1 MNFPVAP
8 YPDRR
13 QVLAAL
19 AAVGLSASAR
29 AQSGAFPQKPVRIV
43 VPYPTGG
50 SNDVIARLLAQQ
62 LQEQWGQAVVVEN
75 RPGAA
80 GNIGAAEVAK
90 AAGDGYTLL
99 LTNINITSMN
109 PALIANMPFDPQ
121 KDFAPI
127 SLLGTTSLALVV
139 HPSVPANTVID
150 LINLAQKEPG
160 KLNYASSGNGSPQHM
175 SAEMFKAMTRTQITH
190 VPYRGAAP
198 AVNDLLAGQVQVT
211 VGVVNQLIPH
221 IRSGRV
227 RALGVTSRKR
237 IAQLPEVPT
246 LDESGV
252 RGYESEI
259 WLGLAAPAAT
269 PPALIDQ
276 LNQAVRKA
284 LSSGKKQCPVLLRR
298 WDPSWF
304 GALLRHV
311 LWKRSP
317 APIRCCWGSST
328 TFRKSNSAR
337 GRATRERQTVPGHGE
352 WEL

>member
-1 MNFPVAP
+1 MNFSVAP
-8 YPDRR
+8 HPDRR

-19 AAVGLSASAR
+19 AALGLSASAG
-29 AQSGAFPQKPVRIV
+29 AQTGAFPQRPVRIV
-43 VPYPTGG
+43 VPYTTGG

-62 LQEQWGQAVVVEN
+62 LQTQWGQAVVVEN

-90 AAGDGYTLL
+90 AAPDGHTLL

-109 PALIANMPFDPQ
+109 PALMASMPFDPN

-127 SLLGTTSLALVV
+127 SLLGTTTLALVV

-175 SAEMFKAMTRTQITH
+175 SAEMFKAMTRSQITH

-198 AVNDLLAGQVQVT
+198 AVADVLAGQVQVT

-221 IRSGRV
+221 IRSGRL

-237 IAQLPEVPT
+237 IAQLPDVPT

-276 LNQAVRKA
+276 LNQSVRQVM
-284 LSSGKKQCPVLLRR
+284 SSPEVVSRLQGQGIDVLLSTPAQMRQRALDDLKR
-298 WDPSWF
+298 WGDII
-304 GALLRHV
+304 
-311 LWKRSP
+311 RS
-317 APIRCCWGSST
+317 AGIR
-328 TFRKSNSAR
+328 
-337 GRATRERQTVPGHGE
+337 
-352 WEL
+352 LD